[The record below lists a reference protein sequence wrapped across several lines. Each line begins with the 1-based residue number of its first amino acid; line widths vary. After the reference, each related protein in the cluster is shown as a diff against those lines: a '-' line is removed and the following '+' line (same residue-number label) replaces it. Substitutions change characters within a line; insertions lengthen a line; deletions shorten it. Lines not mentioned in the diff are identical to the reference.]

1 MALSVKKLVIGLI
14 VIAVAATA
22 AILYTWQRIEQAD
35 AFNQAILSAKTSQTD
50 LQSFEAKYAVAYW
63 LAKHERYKE
72 ATLLFAKL
80 IDGSTPTQRAAI
92 LHNIGNIFFLK
103 AIQVTGGNDN
113 STRDE
118 VEYLLTQ
125 AASSYKNA
133 LKADNSHW
141 GTRRNYDRVMSLL
154 PEKPTP
160 GVGESENP
168 GLIMGNIP
176 NGLP

>member
-1 MALSVKKLVIGLI
+1 MALSLKKLVIGLM
-14 VIAVAATA
+14 VVAVAATA
-22 AILYTWQRIEQAD
+22 TILYTWQRIEQAD
-35 AFNQAILSAKTSQTD
+35 AFNQAILSAKTPQTD

-63 LAKHERYKE
+63 LAKHERFKE

-133 LKADNSHW
+133 LKANNSHW

>member
-35 AFNQAILSAKTSQTD
+35 VFNQAILSAKTPQTD

>member
-1 MALSVKKLVIGLI
+1 MALSVKKMTIGLVILA
-14 VIAVAATA
+14 VISTVTMV
-22 AILYTWQRIEQAD
+22 LSWQQTQQIR
-35 AFNQAILSAKTSQTD
+35 AFNQAVSTGKAPQTER
-50 LQSFEAKYAVAYW
+50 QSFEAKYAVAYW
-63 LAKHERYKE
+63 LAKNERYKE
-72 ATLLFAKL
+72 ATLLFTKL
-80 IDGSTPTQRAAI
+80 IDGTPALQRSAV
-92 LHNIGNIFFLK
+92 LHNIGNMFFLK

-125 AASSYKNA
+125 AMTSYKNA
-133 LKADNSHW
+133 LKADNSNW

-160 GVGESENP
+160 GVGESDNP

>member
-1 MALSVKKLVIGLI
+1 MALSVKKLVIGLM

-35 AFNQAILSAKTSQTD
+35 AFNQAILSAKTPQTD

>member
-1 MALSVKKLVIGLI
+1 MALSVKKLIIGLI

-35 AFNQAILSAKTSQTD
+35 AFNQAILSAKTPLTD

>member
-1 MALSVKKLVIGLI
+1 MALSVNKLVIGL
-14 VIAVAATA
+14 VVAAVAATA
-22 AILYTWQRIEQAD
+22 TMWVSWQRIQQVD
-35 AFNQAILSAKTSQTD
+35 AFNQAILSAKTPQTD

-72 ATLLFAKL
+72 STLLFGKL
-80 IDGSTPTQRAAI
+80 IDGATPVQRAAI
-92 LHNIGNIFFLK
+92 LHNIGNMFFLK

-125 AASSYKNA
+125 AMTSYKSA

-160 GVGESENP
+160 GVGESDNP

>member
-1 MALSVKKLVIGLI
+1 MALSVKKLSIALGLLAI
-14 VIAVAATA
+14 VSAVTMMMS
-22 AILYTWQRIEQAD
+22 WQQMQQIRD
-35 AFNQAILSAKTSQTD
+35 FNQAVSTGKTPQTER
-50 LQSFEAKYAVAYW
+50 QSFEAKYAVAYW
-63 LAKHERYKE
+63 LAKNERYKE
-72 ATLLFAKL
+72 ATMLFTKL
-80 IDGSTPTQRAAI
+80 IDGTPPAQRAAV
-92 LHNIGNIFFLK
+92 LHNIGNMFFLK

-118 VEYLLTQ
+118 VEYLLSQ
-125 AASSYKNA
+125 AMSSYKNA

-160 GVGESENP
+160 GVGESDNP

>member
-35 AFNQAILSAKTSQTD
+35 AFNQAILSAKTPQTD

-125 AASSYKNA
+125 
-133 LKADNSHW
+133 
-141 GTRRNYDRVMSLL
+141 LL
-154 PEKPTP
+154 
-160 GVGESENP
+160 
-168 GLIMGNIP
+168 
-176 NGLP
+176 

>member
-35 AFNQAILSAKTSQTD
+35 AFNQAILSAKTPQTD
-50 LQSFEAKYAVAYW
+50 PQSFEAKYAVAYW

>member
-14 VIAVAATA
+14 VIAVAAIAT
-22 AILYTWQRIEQAD
+22 LFYTWQRIAQAD
-35 AFNQAILSAKTSQTD
+35 AFNQAILTAKTPQTD

-63 LAKHERYKE
+63 LARHERYKE

-80 IDGSTPTQRAAI
+80 IDGSTPAQRAAI

-141 GTRRNYDRVMSLL
+141 GTRRNYDRVMGLL

>member
-14 VIAVAATA
+14 VIAVSATA

-35 AFNQAILSAKTSQTD
+35 AFNQAILSAKTPQTD

>member
-1 MALSVKKLVIGLI
+1 MALSVKKLVIGLL
-14 VIAVAATA
+14 VVAVAATA
-22 AILYTWQRIEQAD
+22 TILYTWQRIEQAD
-35 AFNQAILSAKTSQTD
+35 AFNQAILSAKTPQTD

-63 LAKHERYKE
+63 LAKHERFKE

-80 IDGSTPTQRAAI
+80 IDGSTATQRAAI

>member
-1 MALSVKKLVIGLI
+1 MALSVKKLVIGLM
-14 VIAVAATA
+14 VVAVAATA
-22 AILYTWQRIEQAD
+22 TILYTWQRIAQAD
-35 AFNQAILSAKTSQTD
+35 AFNQAILTAKTPQTD

-63 LAKHERYKE
+63 LARHERYKE

-80 IDGSTPTQRAAI
+80 IDGSTPAQRAAI

-133 LKADNSHW
+133 LKADNNHW

>member
-1 MALSVKKLVIGLI
+1 MALSVKKLVIGLM
-14 VIAVAATA
+14 VVAVAATA
-22 AILYTWQRIEQAD
+22 TILYTWQRIEQAD
-35 AFNQAILSAKTSQTD
+35 AFNQAILSAKTPQTD

-63 LAKHERYKE
+63 LAKHERFKE

-133 LKADNSHW
+133 LKANNSHW

>member
-14 VIAVAATA
+14 VVAAA
-22 AILYTWQRIEQAD
+22 ATVTMAYSWQRMQQID
-35 AFNQAILSAKTSQTD
+35 AFNQAITTAKTPQTD
-50 LQSFEAKYAVAYW
+50 QQSFEAKYAVAYW
-63 LAKHERYKE
+63 LAKHDRYKE

-80 IDGSTPTQRAAI
+80 IDGATPVQRAAV
-92 LHNIGNIFFLK
+92 LHNIGNMFYLK
-103 AIQVTGGNDN
+103 ALQVTGGNDN

-125 AASSYKNA
+125 AMTSYKSA
-133 LKADNSHW
+133 LKADNNHW
-141 GTRRNYDRVMSLL
+141 GTRRNYDRVIGLL

-160 GVGESENP
+160 GVGESDNP

>member
-1 MALSVKKLVIGLI
+1 MAFSVKKLVIGLI

-35 AFNQAILSAKTSQTD
+35 AFNQAILSAKTPQTD

>member
-35 AFNQAILSAKTSQTD
+35 AFNQAILSAKTPQTD

>member
-1 MALSVKKLVIGLI
+1 MALSVKKLVIGLM
-14 VIAVAATA
+14 VVAVAATA
-22 AILYTWQRIEQAD
+22 TILYTWQRIEQAD
-35 AFNQAILSAKTSQTD
+35 AFNQAILSAKTPQSD

-63 LAKHERYKE
+63 LAKHERFKE

-133 LKADNSHW
+133 LKANNSHW

>member
-35 AFNQAILSAKTSQTD
+35 AFNQAILSAKTPQTD

-125 AASSYKNA
+125 AANSYKNA

>member
-1 MALSVKKLVIGLI
+1 MALSVNKLTYGLLALA
-14 VIAVAATA
+14 IASVVTMG
-22 AILYTWQRIEQAD
+22 YSWQRMEQVA
-35 AFNQAILSAKTSQTD
+35 AFNQAVTTAKTPQTD
-50 LQSFEAKYAVAYW
+50 QQSFEAKYAVAYW
-63 LAKHERYKE
+63 LAKNERYKE
-72 ATLLFAKL
+72 ATLLYSKL
-80 IDGSTPTQRAAI
+80 LENGTAAQRAAV
-92 LHNIGNIFFLK
+92 LHNIGNMFFLK
-103 AIQVTGGNDN
+103 AIQITGGNDN

-118 VEYLLTQ
+118 TEYLLTQ
-125 AASSYKNA
+125 AMTSYKNA

-160 GVGESENP
+160 GVGESDNP

>member
-35 AFNQAILSAKTSQTD
+35 AFNQAILSAKTPQTD

-133 LKADNSHW
+133 LKADNTHW